1 MTPATDSSLR
11 VSVIIPCRNDASTIE
26 AAVRSV
32 VDQRW
37 PATELLLCDDGS
49 TDATI
54 ALAHAVAAGQS
65 HVAVR
70 VVPVPRRGAAAA
82 RNAGLDA
89 AQGDVVAFLDS
100 DDIWLDGKLT
110 HCMALFAEGADVVA
124 HGEEWR
130 GPDGTKRV
138 HYGEMVDRTV
148 PLALSVLRLNPFS
161 TSAVSIRRT
170 VVERVGRFDEVLP
183 SAEDY
188 DFWLRLALEP
198 GIDVRFPDAVL
209 GVYTLRA
216 GSESSRVDARHAAML
231 MIGDRF
237 VPRIAP
243 LAAVPAFEGLR
254 YRSRVRIAS
263 GVRYLGSG
271 RHVRGALLVVG
282 GLLQWPWRPEIVRY
296 VQARLRRTAPAG
308 QAA

>member
-1 MTPATDSSLR
+1 MMAAVSPR
-11 VSVIIPCRNDASTIE
+11 VSVIMPCRNDEATIE

-32 VDQRW
+32 VTQQW
-37 PATELLLCDDGS
+37 PDTELLLCDDGS

-54 ALAHAVAAGQS
+54 ARARRVAAGAT

-70 VVPVPRRGAAAA
+70 VITSPRRGAAAA

-89 AQGDVVAFLDS
+89 ATGDVVAFLDS
-100 DDIWLDGKLT
+100 DDLWLDGKLAT
-110 HCMALFAEGADVVA
+110 CMQLVAEGADVVA

-130 GPDGTKRV
+130 GPEGVRAV
-138 HYGEMVDRTV
+138 RYGDMVDRTV

-161 TSAVSIRRT
+161 TSAVCIRRT
-170 VVERVGRFDEVLP
+170 VVERVGRFDESLP

-188 DFWLRLALEP
+188 DFWLRLVLEP
-198 GIDVRFPDAVL
+198 GLDVRFPDAML

-231 MIGDRF
+231 AIGERF
-237 VPRIAP
+237 LPRIAP

-254 YRSRVRIAS
+254 YRSRIRIAS

-271 RHVRGALLVVG
+271 RRVRGALLVVG

-296 VQARLRRTAPAG
+296 AQARLKRTAV
-308 QAA
+308 AA